1 MVSRGVYCLCIAVD
15 EDIDVEVGALGV
27 TVLPRGLYV
36 YIGSALN
43 GLETRILRHVETSRG
58 LRKVTR
64 WHIDYLLREP
74 DVHIESVYLRVT
86 DERVECTLAREVSSR
101 GEPVR
106 GFGCSDCR
114 CTSHLFRVRGF
125 GFLPELGLE
134 RWPLDNRGIQG
145 GCFGSMGSDPRG
157 RI

>member
-15 EDIDVEVGALGV
+15 KDIDVEVGALG
-27 TVLPRGLYV
+27 LMAFPRGLYV

-43 GLETRILRHVETSRG
+43 GFEPRILRHVDASYG
-58 LRKVTR
+58 AHKISH
-64 WHIDYLLREP
+64 WHIDFLLRMPE
-74 DVHIESVYLRVT
+74 VHIESVYLRVT

-106 GFGCSDCR
+106 SFGCSDCR
-114 CTSHLFRVRGF
+114 CKSHLFRVREF

-134 RWPLDNRGIQG
+134 SWPFHNRAIQG
-145 GCFGSMGSDPRG
+145 GY
-157 RI
+157 IK